1 MSTDDHA
8 RQGGALRI
16 IGLSKRFDRTWAVD
30 GVDLDVRPGEFF
42 SLLGPSGCGKTT
54 LLRMI
59 AGLEHPTSGHVTLDG
74 HDLTRLPAHVRT
86 VNTVFQNYALFPH
99 LDVFENVAFGLRR
112 QHVRRAELRRRVQE
126 ALELVR
132 LAEFARRRPVTLS
145 GGQQQRVA
153 LARALVLRPSVL
165 LLDEPLGSLDAKLRK
180 QLQTELTTLQQQ
192 VGITFVLVTHD
203 QEEALGLSDRIG
215 VMHAGQIVQVGT
227 PHTIYNEP
235 ATPFVADF
243 LGVSNLLTAEVAAD
257 GVLRIGEFPL
267 RVTAEVRPG
276 RATVMMRP
284 ERVEIE
290 PYHEGGGEN
299 LLPAMVER
307 VVNAGPATRVMTRLA
322 TGATLEVLVHNNGA
336 AFAYPQGTPVQ
347 VRVPSAAVR
356 VWPCGEENQ
365 PTGDKRADSVH

>member
-1 MSTDDHA
+1 MNRDDHA
-8 RQGGALRI
+8 RQGGALRV

-42 SLLGPSGCGKTT
+42 SLLGPSGCGKST

-59 AGLEHPTSGHVTLDG
+59 AGLEHPTSGQVTLDG
-74 HDLTRLPAHVRT
+74 HDLTRLPAHVRR

-112 QHVRRAELRRRVQE
+112 QHVPRAELRRRVRE

-132 LAEFARRRPVTLS
+132 LGEFTRRRPVTLS
-145 GGQQQRVA
+145 GGEQQRVA

-180 QLQTELTTLQQQ
+180 QLQMELTTVQQQ

-215 VMHAGQIVQVGT
+215 VMHAGRIVQVGT

-243 LGVSNLLTAEVAAD
+243 LGVSNLLTADVAAD

-267 RVTAEVRPG
+267 RAVAEVKPG
-276 RATVMMRP
+276 RVTIMMRP

-290 PYHEGGGEN
+290 PYRADGGEN
-299 LLPAMVER
+299 VLPAMVER
-307 VVNAGPATRVMTRLA
+307 AVNAGSATRVITRLA
-322 TGATLEVLVHNNGA
+322 TGATLEVLVPNNGA
-336 AFAYPQGTPVQ
+336 VFAYPQGTPV
-347 VRVPSAAVR
+347 RVHVPGDAIR
-356 VWPCGEENQ
+356 VWSSGDEHQ
-365 PTGDKRADSVH
+365 PAGDHRTDPIH